1 LRILAD
7 ENVHAGVVAGLR
19 ERGHV
24 VEWLAETA
32 PGTPDDAILAR
43 TDIGSWVLLTYDRD
57 FGDLIFNRGMPC
69 PAGII
74 YSRLE
79 RPKPEVLLER
89 LEALIATGVIPGQ
102 FVVIDPDH
110 ERARQLPIR

>member
-7 ENVHAGVVAGLR
+7 ENVHAGVIAGLR

-24 VEWLAETA
+24 VEALAETV
-32 PGTPDDAILAR
+32 PGTADDAILAR
-43 TDIGSWVLLTYDRD
+43 ADIGSWVLLTYDRD

-69 PAGII
+69 PAGIV

-79 RPKPEVLLER
+79 RPKPEVLLKR
-89 LEALIATGVIPGQ
+89 LDVLIEAGVILGQ
-102 FVVIDPDH
+102 FIVIDSDD
-110 ERARQLPIR
+110 ERSRPLP

>member
-24 VEWLAETA
+24 VEALAETA
-32 PGTPDDAILAR
+32 PGTPDDMILAR
-43 TDIGSWVLLTYDRD
+43 PDIGSWVLLTYDRD
-57 FGDLIFNRGMPC
+57 FGELIFNRGMPC
-69 PAGII
+69 PAGVV

-89 LEALIATGVIPGQ
+89 LDAVIEAGVIVGQ
-102 FVVIDPDH
+102 FIVIDSDE
-110 ERARQLPIR
+110 ERSRPLPG

>member
-1 LRILAD
+1 LHILAD
-7 ENVHAGVVAGLR
+7 ENVHAGVVAELR

-24 VEWLAETA
+24 VEALAETA
-32 PGTPDDAILAR
+32 PGMPDDAILAR
-43 TDIGSWVLLTYDRD
+43 ADIGSWVLLTYDRD

-79 RPKPEVLLER
+79 RPKPEVLLKR
-89 LEALIATGVIPGQ
+89 LEALIEAGFVVGQ
-102 FVVIDPDH
+102 FTVIDRDN
-110 ERARQLPIR
+110 ERSKPLPA

>member
-1 LRILAD
+1 LRFLAD

-24 VEWLAETA
+24 VESIAETA
-32 PGTPDDAILAR
+32 PGTSDDAILAR
-43 TDIGSWVLLTYDRD
+43 ADIASWVLLTYDRD

-69 PAGII
+69 PASIV

-79 RPKPEVLLER
+79 RPKPDVLLKR
-89 LEALIATGVIPGQ
+89 LDALIDADVVLGRFI
-102 FVVIDPDH
+102 VIDFDE
-110 ERARQLPIR
+110 ERTRPLPV

>member
-19 ERGHV
+19 ERGHI
-24 VEWLAETA
+24 VESLAETA
-32 PGTPDDAILAR
+32 PGTADDAILAR
-43 TDIGSWVLLTYDRD
+43 ADIGSWVLLTYDRD

-69 PAGII
+69 PAGIV

-79 RPKPEVLLER
+79 RPKPEVLLKR
-89 LEALIATGVIPGQ
+89 LDVLIEAGVVPGQ
-102 FVVIDPDH
+102 FIVIDSDD
-110 ERARQLPIR
+110 ERSRPLP

>member
-24 VEWLAETA
+24 VEALAETA
-32 PGTPDDAILAR
+32 PGTADDAILAR
-43 TDIGSWVLLTYDRD
+43 ADIGSWVLLTYDRD

-69 PAGII
+69 PAGVV

-79 RPKPEVLLER
+79 RPKPEVLLKR
-89 LEALIATGVIPGQ
+89 LDVLIDSGVILGQ
-102 FVVIDPDH
+102 FVVIGPDD
-110 ERARQLPIR
+110 ERSRALPM

>member
-19 ERGHV
+19 ERGHE
-24 VEWLAETA
+24 VEALAETA
-32 PGTPDDAILAR
+32 PGTADDAILAR
-43 TDIGSWVLLTYDRD
+43 ADIGSWVLLTYDRD

-79 RPKPEVLLER
+79 RPKPEVLLMR
-89 LEALIATGVIPGQ
+89 LDALMGAGSVLGQ
-102 FVVIDPDH
+102 FIVINPND
-110 ERARQLPIR
+110 ERSRPLR

>member
-24 VEWLAETA
+24 VEALAETA
-32 PGTPDDAILAR
+32 PGTADDAILAR
-43 TDIGSWVLLTYDRD
+43 ADIGSWVLLTYDRD

-69 PAGII
+69 PASIV

-79 RPKPEVLLER
+79 RPKPEVLLKR
-89 LEALIATGVIPGQ
+89 LDVLIEAGVIAGQ
-102 FVVIDPDH
+102 FIVIGPED
-110 ERARQLPIR
+110 ERSRPLPI

>member
-1 LRILAD
+1 MRILAD

-24 VEWLAETA
+24 VEALAETG

-43 TDIGSWVLLTYDRD
+43 ADIGLWVLLTYDRD

-69 PAGII
+69 PVGII

-89 LEALIATGVIPGQ
+89 LGALIDAGVIAGQ
-102 FVVIDPDH
+102 FIVIGPDD
-110 ERARQLPIR
+110 ERSRPLPA

>member
-1 LRILAD
+1 MRILAD

-19 ERGHV
+19 KRGHV
-24 VEWLAETA
+24 VEWLAEST

-43 TDIGSWVLLTYDRD
+43 ADIGSWVLLTYDRD
-57 FGDLIFNRGMPC
+57 FGDLIFHRGMPC

-79 RPKPEVLLER
+79 RPKPDVLLKR
-89 LEALIATGVIPGQ
+89 LDALMEAGVIPGQ
-102 FVVIDPDH
+102 FIVIGPDD
-110 ERARQLPIR
+110 ERSRSLPT

>member
-1 LRILAD
+1 LRIIAD

-24 VEWLAETA
+24 VEWLSETA

-43 TDIGSWVLLTYDRD
+43 ADIGSWVLLTYDRD
-57 FGDLIFNRGMPC
+57 FGELIFNRGMPC
-69 PAGII
+69 PAGIV

-79 RPKPEVLLER
+79 WPKPEVLLKR
-89 LEALIATGVIPGQ
+89 LEALIDSGVILGQ
-102 FVVIDPDH
+102 FVVIGSDD
-110 ERARQLPIR
+110 ERSRQLPT

>member
-19 ERGHV
+19 ERGHL
-24 VEWLAETA
+24 VEALAETA

-43 TDIGSWVLLTYDRD
+43 TDIGSWVLFTYDRD

-69 PAGII
+69 PAGIV

-89 LEALIATGVIPGQ
+89 LDSLIEAGVIVGQ
-102 FVVIDPDH
+102 FIVINGDD
-110 ERARQLPIR
+110 ERSRPLPA